1 MGGKKNSPVVVHRPK
16 EVEYAIKLL
25 LTSLVVTVLV
35 SYFNYSV
42 TTQTEYF
49 QVYAYFILLGLL
61 FNGYFIYKISQN
73 RNWAR
78 KFYIGFTLLSL
89 IMYVPQIVTGFAT
102 APFNAI
108 LQLLNILIQ
117 AAAIYFLLTKEAKKW
132 FLLVNNK
139 KKA

>member
-1 MGGKKNSPVVVHRPK
+1 MGGKKDSPVVVHRPK

-35 SYFNYSV
+35 AYFNYSV

-61 FNGYFIYKISQN
+61 FNGYFVYKIAQN

-78 KFYIGFTLLSL
+78 RFYIGFTLLSL
-89 IMYVPQIVTGFAT
+89 IMYAPQIVTGLAT
-102 APFNAI
+102 DPFNAV
-108 LQLLNILIQ
+108 LQLFNILIQ
-117 AAAIYFLLTKEAKKW
+117 VVAVYFLITQEAKKW
-132 FLLVNNK
+132 FLLVNNRK
-139 KKA
+139 